1 MEKDSFWFTHDAN
14 SADDYKCMLLIDQLG
29 LEGYGIF
36 WVLVEKLRSE
46 HGYKLPLQI
55 VPSLA
60 KRYNTSTE
68 KVMTTIKNYNLFQ
81 IENGEFFYSPS
92 LINRMTVWENSKEA
106 RRQRALKGAG
116 ERWGK
121 QKMLKQCSS
130 NAQAM
135 QLDAIIRED
144 SIEQDKTG
152 KEKKIERVT
161 EPANIFYKTQLEIS
175 NNDEMYKLFIDIL
188 YGENKAKMKLKGILS
203 LTEQLDFE
211 QFKEI
216 HGRCKRI
223 DHRLSQYLMKIEN
236 GGYFKGKISL
246 YVILDS
252 WVSKD
257 ENKESFKPDYSPT
270 FTAIE

>member
-1 MEKDSFWFTHDAN
+1 
-14 SADDYKCMLLIDQLG
+14 
-29 LEGYGIF
+29 
-36 WVLVEKLRSE
+36 
-46 HGYKLPLQI
+46 
-55 VPSLA
+55 
-60 KRYNTSTE
+60 
-68 KVMTTIKNYNLFQ
+68 
-81 IENGEFFYSPS
+81 
-92 LINRMTVWENSKEA
+92 
-106 RRQRALKGAG
+106 
-116 ERWGK
+116 
-121 QKMLKQCSS
+121 
-130 NAQAM
+130 
-135 QLDAIIRED
+135 
-144 SIEQDKTG
+144 
-152 KEKKIERVT
+152 
-161 EPANIFYKTQLEIS
+161 
-175 NNDEMYKLFIDIL
+175 MYKLFIDIL

-203 LTEQLDFE
+203 LSEQLDFE